1 MHPTPC
7 TRRRAP
13 PARIHVLVAGR
24 TVDST
29 GFDLVCIVGTTGY
42 SSSMGSDRSHDET
55 SRDDR
60 DDGIDRD
67 DEEQI
72 RRHEEEAVD
81 AATSERLSSGV
92 RRNAHG
98 EYAPDPFPD
107 EEDPGESIDDVIELH
122 RRQADRIEHQPDVP
136 RADE

>member
-1 MHPTPC
+1 MH
-7 TRRRAP
+7 RR
-13 PARIHVLVAGR
+13 HE
-24 TVDST
+24 ST
-29 GFDLVCIVGTTGY
+29 ALVCVVADAGY
-42 SSSMGSDRSHDET
+42 SSSMGSDRSNDERPHEDERAHDDAEHRSREET
-55 SRDDR
+55 SR
-60 DDGIDRD
+60 

-107 EEDPGESIDDVIELH
+107 EEDPGESAEDVIDLH